1 SARVQRG
8 RVRGRV
14 SPEGRAVIFL
24 PGPEQGA
31 ACKPGAG
38 INIACNV
45 CDVAWETNGGGYN
58 CWQCGERGKS
68 VAGLAV
74 WLGRKIKHPNIVYLS
89 CPGSRGS
96 SPAPTEPVVGH
107 AAGSP

>member
-1 SARVQRG
+1 
-8 RVRGRV
+8 
-14 SPEGRAVIFL
+14 VIFL

-45 CDVAWETNGGGYN
+45 CDVAWQTNGGGYN

-74 WLGRKIKHPNIVYLS
+74 WLGRKIKHPNIV
-89 CPGSRGS
+89 
-96 SPAPTEPVVGH
+96 
-107 AAGSP
+107 